1 SQFEL
6 NLFAMP
12 PRTALTQCLLGLG
25 EMPPPTPAEIAVVH
39 LNKALDSNEFSEP
52 WQHTTPQ
59 VPEDAD
65 EAAQWYPQPP
75 AVDIPDPP
83 LAPSRRLNV
92 HIQVPSTRKND
103 PSVTTIVPFK
113 IDKITSEEFLQAVC
127 DVLRTTRTTAKLGWK
142 SCDDKDRAPYNR
154 LETTDD
160 VQQAFETHRAK
171 LDSRRRMKEVYMRVV
186 NLNPKA
192 TESTKPDPKP
202 SESAVKSSVLE
213 WVKGHFR
220 CRTCPGAVRYCFVRQ
235 DQGFEGKHEALTEGE
250 LVLWAREITNGNA
263 DPDLKQP
270 PNING
275 LDHLLSSKSVRQDPV
290 SKSSKNMSPEIHV
303 HIDSSILSPQQGNTD
318 SLDGSLSRQNM
329 GKRGRTNDYS
339 DDSGSDSELDAI
351 PIDSLIDFLHK
362 RVPDFDFPKYR
373 TALKENSIFY
383 VHSAL
388 DFEKTFYIGDVHMPI
403 AAAGEFLRGAK
414 SLVAKEERK
423 ARHA

>member
-1 SQFEL
+1 
-6 NLFAMP
+6 MP
-12 PRTALTQCLLGLG
+12 PRAALTQYLLGLG
-25 EMPPPTPAEIAVVH
+25 EMPPPTPAEIAVAH

-59 VPEDAD
+59 VPEDVD

-75 AVDIPDPP
+75 AVNIPDPP

-103 PSVTTIVPFK
+103 PSVTIIVPFK

-127 DVLRTTRTTAKLGWK
+127 DVLRTTCTTAKLGWK
-142 SCDDKDRAPYNR
+142 SCNDKDRTPYNR

-171 LDSRRRMKEVYMRVV
+171 LDSQRRMKEVYMCVV

-192 TESTKPDPKP
+192 TELTKPDPKP
-202 SESAVKSSVLE
+202 SESAVKSSVIE
-213 WVKGHFR
+213 W
-220 CRTCPGAVRYCFVRQ
+220 

-250 LVLWAREITNGNA
+250 LILWAREITNGNV

-275 LDHLLSSKSVRQDPV
+275 LDHLLSSKSVRRDPV
-290 SKSSKNMSPEIHV
+290 SKSSKNMSPEIHI

-318 SLDGSLSRQNM
+318 SLDGSLS
-329 GKRGRTNDYS
+329 
-339 DDSGSDSELDAI
+339 
-351 PIDSLIDFLHK
+351 
-362 RVPDFDFPKYR
+362 
-373 TALKENSIFY
+373 
-383 VHSAL
+383 
-388 DFEKTFYIGDVHMPI
+388 
-403 AAAGEFLRGAK
+403 
-414 SLVAKEERK
+414 
-423 ARHA
+423 